1 MTTRRFVRAAVVAG
15 AIACAASGAG
25 VLHAQ
30 QQAQAAAPMIR
41 VLPIRGNLFMIEG
54 DGGNVTVSVGKDG
67 VLMVDTGLAQNADRL
82 LATIEQL
89 QQEMAVREEWYE
101 KRVATPSAAEA
112 RSTVADR
119 YVPPPVKPIRYIINT
134 HVHPD
139 HVGGNAVFRE
149 HGQTFTGGNVANDIK
164 DAREGA
170 AILAHENVLNRMA
183 EPPKGE
189 QPAPAEA
196 QPTDT
201 YYRDSLKLS
210 HYFNGEGVQLIHLPQ
225 AHTDGDSIVW
235 FRGTDVIAT
244 GDIYVTESYP
254 VIDVARGGTIDGI
267 VDALNKI
274 IDMSFAE
281 FRTEGGT
288 LIIPGHGRI
297 SDIADVTY
305 YRDMTVIL
313 RDRIQDAIKKG
324 MTLDQV
330 KAANLT
336 VDYEPRYGS
345 KTGFWTTDKF
355 LEAAY
360 TSLGG
365 GKAQTTTA
373 RQGAP
378 GRTQE

>member
-1 MTTRRFVRAAVVAG
+1 MRATQLPRVAG
-15 AIACAASGAG
+15 VLVLACAAFAG
-25 VLHAQ
+25 SALHAQ
-30 QQAQAAAPMIR
+30 QNQAQSAPAIR

-54 DGGNVTVSVGKDG
+54 DGGNVTVSVGPDG
-67 VLMVDTGLAQNADRL
+67 VLMVDTGLAQNAGRL

-89 QQEMAVREEWYE
+89 QQEMATREEWYE
-101 KRVATPSAAEA
+101 KRVATPTAAEA

-119 YVPPPVKPIRYIINT
+119 HVAPPIKPIRYIINT

-139 HVGGNAVFRE
+139 HVGGNALFRA

-170 AILAHENVLNRMA
+170 AILAHENVLNRMS
-183 EPPKGE
+183 EPPQGQ

-196 QPTDT
+196 LPTDT

-210 HYFNGEGVQLIHLPQ
+210 HFFNGEGVQLIHLPH
-225 AHTDGDSIVW
+225 AHTDGDSLVW
-235 FRGTDVIAT
+235 FRGTDVIAA
-244 GDIYVTESYP
+244 GDVYVTESYP
-254 VIDVARGGTIDGI
+254 VIDVARGGSINGI
-267 VDALNKI
+267 VDALNRI

-313 RDRIQDAIKKG
+313 RDRIQDAVKKG

-336 VDYEPRYGS
+336 IDYEPRYGS

-365 GKAQTTTA
+365 GKAPTTTA
-373 RQGAP
+373 RGGTQ